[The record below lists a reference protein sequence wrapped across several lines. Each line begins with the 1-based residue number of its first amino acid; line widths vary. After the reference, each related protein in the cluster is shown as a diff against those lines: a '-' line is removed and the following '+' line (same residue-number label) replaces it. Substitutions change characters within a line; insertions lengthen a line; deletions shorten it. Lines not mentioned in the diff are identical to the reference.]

1 MSRRFALQSAPG
13 FSLSLSQYNKRTKG
27 TAHARRP
34 KRQQHAQTP
43 SRPRARRV
51 CGRRRHGGRRP
62 RHRALAHALPP
73 GGPDLRGKP
82 LRGPRLRLLVDA
94 RRTIHRGPSARRL
107 LRRGR
112 HRGDQSRGARPG
124 LARRLPDGHGHDD
137 RQPRRRAA
145 RQLPRVVALVARH
158 LRRRGLCGAPPHS
171 GAQALDAPCAH
182 PAQQGL
188 QGPVPLSRTP
198 DALAR
203 ARRHRPRQR
212 RLLPATATS
221 IPSWRRSRAC
231 PPRS

>member
-1 MSRRFALQSAPG
+1 M
-13 FSLSLSQYNKRTKG
+13 
-27 TAHARRP
+27 P

-43 SRPRARRV
+43 SRPRARHALPRDRRVLDDVHPLERGRKPRRLDSRGGSLHLRLRARRV
-51 CGRRRHGGRRP
+51 CGRRRHGGRRA
-62 RHRALAHALPP
+62 RHRALAHALHP

-94 RRTIHRGPSARRL
+94 RRTIHRRPSARRL

-158 LRRRGLCGAPPHS
+158 LRRRGLCGSPPHS
-171 GAQALDAPCAH
+171 GCPM
-182 PAQQGL
+182 
-188 QGPVPLSRTP
+188 
-198 DALAR
+198 
-203 ARRHRPRQR
+203 
-212 RLLPATATS
+212 
-221 IPSWRRSRAC
+221 C
-231 PPRS
+231 PPCPTRDSGPSSAFSDT